1 MRVALLRSLSV
12 LDTFSIIASQNAM
25 AIYETTSSSTF
36 PGWNS
41 PIPSFQEL
49 CTHSTIFENDV
60 ILTFVLVSS
69 WLFVGARYGLYNRD
83 RIYFEDWPSI
93 LDITNQQFV
102 IMTNIVIVSSLIY
115 VYLVHQLFPVAQI
128 TLSPIGN
135 VSLYDQLSYSLLFTE
150 PVLNVVI
157 ALLSDRLRGKLSPLL
172 YSLRGRSA

>member
-12 LDTFSIIASQNAM
+12 LDTFSIIASQNA
-25 AIYETTSSSTF
+25 TSSSTF
-36 PGWNS
+36 PGWDS

-60 ILTFVLVSS
+60 ILAFVLVSS